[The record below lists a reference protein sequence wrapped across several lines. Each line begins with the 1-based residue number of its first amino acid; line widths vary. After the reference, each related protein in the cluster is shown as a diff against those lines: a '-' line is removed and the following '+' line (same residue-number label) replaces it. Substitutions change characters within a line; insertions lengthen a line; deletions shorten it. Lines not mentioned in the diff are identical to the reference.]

1 MYWLPFAV
9 SKEHWSKARL
19 VAEEILGLIASGNTR
34 SFAPDMVYTVIS
46 RFNYPLPLL
55 IRFQPVEGV
64 VGQIGETGHVQ

>member
-55 IRFQPVEGV
+55 TSLSACGRCGR
-64 VGQIGETGHVQ
+64 TNW